1 MKSTIRPGFALI
13 LTAALSCFCGGRV
26 ADEDPLLERAR
37 RLAQE
42 IIIVDTHIDL
52 PYRLQERMED
62 VGRRTEGGDFDY
74 PRAREGGLDA
84 VFASI
89 FVPPSL
95 QETGG
100 GKALADRLIDLVEE
114 IVARHPDRFF
124 LATSVQEVTDLT
136 GRGRVALALGME
148 NGAGL
153 EGDLSNLAHFQR
165 RGIRYITLTHG
176 KANRICDSS
185 YDEQRPWGGLSPF
198 GREVVREMNRLGI
211 MIDVSHVT
219 DESFFQI
226 LELTRAPVIA
236 SHSCCRRFTPGLE
249 RNMSDEMIRRLA
261 RNGGVIQLAFVSSF
275 LDEGVRQERERARR
289 EIERELES
297 RGLSEESAEAEAY
310 REEYYREHRVP
321 VADVAAVA
329 DHIDHVVRLVG
340 IDHVGL
346 GSDFDGLG
354 ESAPTG
360 LESVAGYPNLLR
372 ELLARG
378 YTDEQLAKI
387 CSGNL
392 LRVWSE
398 VERVAAESRQELP
411 AR

>member
-1 MKSTIRPGFALI
+1 MMAILRTGFPVLAL
-13 LTAALSCFCGGRV
+13 ALLAFACGGRGV
-26 ADEDPLLERAR
+26 DNDPLLDEAC

-42 IIIVDTHIDL
+42 TIIIDSHIDL
-52 PYRLQERMED
+52 PYRLEERMED
-62 VGRRTEGGDFDY
+62 VGQRTESGDFDY
-74 PRAREGGLDA
+74 PRAREGGLDLA
-84 VFASI
+84 FASI

-100 GKALADRLIDLVEE
+100 ERALADRLIDLVEGIAE
-114 IVARHPDRFF
+114 QHPDRFF

-148 NGAGL
+148 NGAGI

-165 RGIRYITLTHG
+165 RGVRYITLAHG

-198 GREVVREMNRLGI
+198 GREVVLEMNRLGI

-219 DESFFQI
+219 DDTFFQV

-236 SHSCCRRFTPGLE
+236 SHSCCRHFTPGFE
-249 RNMSDEMIRRLA
+249 RNMSDEMIRSLA
-261 RNGGVIQLAFVSSF
+261 GNGGVIQIAFVSSF
-275 LDEGVRQERERARR
+275 LDDDIRAAREEARG
-289 EIERELES
+289 EIQRHFETS
-297 RGLSEESAEAEAY
+297 GISEESDEGRAY
-310 REEYYREHRVP
+310 REAYYREHSVP

-329 DHIDHVVRLVG
+329 DHIDHVVGLVG

-360 LESVAGYPNLLR
+360 LKSVAEYPNLIR

-378 YTDEQLAKI
+378 YTAEQVEKI

-392 LRVWSE
+392 LRVWAE
-398 VERVAAESRQELP
+398 VERLAEEP
-411 AR
+411 